1 MSNIIKRCWV
11 TKDNDKNK
19 VLIILIAML
28 IVICSFRV
36 NFNKYQSLQVTV
48 NINVIVKL
56 IEYNWIQFDY

>member
-56 IEYNWIQFDY
+56 IEYN